1 MTSTVC
7 RTTCASIPQ
16 SITTRNAIRGHYSV
30 FGEHSFVEGCPL
42 LKTVYVGEYCHVMGS
57 TLSNCTL
64 LSSEDNKSE

>member
-1 MTSTVC
+1 M
-7 RTTCASIPQ
+7 
-16 SITTRNAIRGHYSV
+16 

-64 LSSEDNKSE
+64 LSSEDNKTE